1 MQTNSFKDI
10 FQKFFWT
17 LEAAVCR
24 CSASVLRYSFFE
36 EHLREAAFMDFSEVF
51 GWLLLRKS
59 FSQDF
64 FRIIINFSEQTSQ
77 FVYIALLNH
86 SYMKESVTVNKN

>member
-1 MQTNSFKDI
+1 
-10 FQKFFWT
+10 
-17 LEAAVCR
+17 
-24 CSASVLRYSFFE
+24 
-36 EHLREAAFMDFSEVF
+36 MDFSEVF

-64 FRIIINFSEQTSQ
+64 FRIIINFYEQTSQ

-86 SYMKESVTVNKN
+86 SYMKESVTVNKK